1 MAIGSV
7 KFNTE
12 KLWLSL
18 AIFMTMVSI
27 AYWTVYVFNAYS
39 TFHEYY
45 DAGVAEDGS
54 DDGSEE
60 IVKKLSKLKLVRVTS
75 AANRRG
81 RGGAIKD
88 AIKISRGQV
97 VGYVDIDLAT
107 PLRYIKKAGESCRK
121 WQQNSNRF

>member
-1 MAIGSV
+1 M
-7 KFNTE
+7 K
-12 KLWLSL
+12 LSL
-18 AIFMTMVSI
+18 ILPIYNDRSILEMNFERIYKTMKHDFRRQFEIVL
-27 AYWTVYVFNAYS
+27 
-39 TFHEYY
+39 
-45 DAGVAEDGS
+45 AEDGS